1 MCAARNKGSG
11 GKVGDDFFS
20 CARITQY
27 CRDNI
32 IFFYFF
38 LSPLALEGPTDIMIA
53 YIVGL
58 QENCIFCQGEQHL
71 TRGST
76 MYLFSYKNKM
86 LQKQKKRKANMHIT
100 WPPVH

>member
-1 MCAARNKGSG
+1 
-11 GKVGDDFFS
+11 
-20 CARITQY
+20 
-27 CRDNI
+27 
-32 IFFYFF
+32 
-38 LSPLALEGPTDIMIA
+38 MIA

-100 WPPVH
+100 WPLVH